1 LLLVGLVFVVV
12 DDKVTTPT
20 TTTTATT
27 TTTVPFSKAQ
37 AGWAVASSSAR
48 GVMVDYTDENV
59 GGAVFRV
66 LRLRARTTLL
76 RWHVGSEDPPG
87 GASEL
92 PVDAGPSIDW
102 ASEGLAGVV
111 AVFNGGF
118 KKGADA
124 GGAFADGV
132 TLAPLVPGDMT
143 LALSNEGHW
152 SMGVWGTSG
161 FPAPGFDAIAY
172 RQNLGPLVVHGAPT
186 PAVTSGDWEYWG
198 STWPTTAG
206 AFTSRSGI
214 GIDRNGNLL
223 YAAAIGHV
231 DVAQLATALVRA
243 GAVSAMELDINP
255 FWPILGASRA
265 PLHAPG
271 ALPVQLAYA
280 EHDPTIYETGW
291 ERDFFVALA
300 EPGPW
305 ACEWASPGLRSGASG
320 AQAQPLSLEGNGCR
334 AASRKSVDLTTTT
347 TAPG

>member
-1 LLLVGLVFVVV
+1 
-12 DDKVTTPT
+12 
-20 TTTTATT
+20 
-27 TTTVPFSKAQ
+27 
-37 AGWAVASSSAR
+37 
-48 GVMVDYTDENV
+48 MVDFTDENV
-59 GGAVFRV
+59 GGAVFRI

-76 RWHVGSEDPPG
+76 RWHDGSQDPPSSAG
-87 GASEL
+87 EV

-102 ASEGLAGVV
+102 GSEGVAGVV

-124 GGAFADGV
+124 GGAVVDGV
-132 TLAPLVPGDMT
+132 TLEPLVRGDMT

-152 SMGVWGTSG
+152 SMGVWGTSR
-161 FPAPGFDAIAY
+161 FPAAGFDAIAY
-172 RQNLGPLVVHGAPT
+172 RQNLGPLVLHGVPT
-186 PAVTSGDWEYWG
+186 PAAASADWEYWG
-198 STWPTTAG
+198 STWPKTAG
-206 AFTSRSGI
+206 AFTSRSGL
-214 GIDRNGNLL
+214 GVDRNGNLL

-231 DVAQLATALVRA
+231 DVIQLATALIRA

-271 ALPVQLAYA
+271 AMPVQLAYD

-305 ACEWASPGLRSGASG
+305 ACEWASPGLPNAEMGAK
-320 AQAQPLSLEGNGCR
+320 AQPLSLEGNGCR
-334 AASRKSVDLTTTT
+334 AKLRETVDHTTTT
-347 TAPG
+347 TTTVSG